1 MTSTSTWFALKNP
14 VFCRLWVASV
24 LSGTFVSAQDIAA
37 TWLMHDLGASSFLL
51 SLMTT
56 AASAPFF
63 LFTLPAGAVA
73 DIANRRTVIVTAV
86 LWQAACSALLALGA
100 WTGAIGPNLVLLCI
114 FLLGLGVAFYAP
126 VWGAIVPDIAS
137 KDELASAITLGG
149 VQLNLSGIVG
159 PALAGLLLPFL
170 GVPLLISVNTMTFLI
185 VAVVVWQWRPRK
197 DERLELRESFVESFI
212 ASLRYAR
219 HSHGMKIVLFRNVLF
234 SLVISIVPA
243 LLPVIALKELQLS
256 AAQLG
261 FVFTCLAIGSLVGA
275 VFALPY
281 LRANTSQNAITSISM
296 MIMICVLLTLTLL
309 RQLPSLM
316 VCAFLAGVA
325 WSLAGSELWVAG
337 QRVIPGWVRGR
348 MNAFQI
354 MLGQGGIAIGA
365 LIWGSGVTQAG
376 PTLTFS
382 AAAILGVA
390 VLAIGHRV
398 SINFAAEA
406 SVDAAPFTQDWNFPA
421 CPDHDDGPVT
431 VTIKYTIAKEDREKF
446 YALMQGVQAAIR
458 RNGAFDCRL
467 DESLDDPGLF
477 RLEFQLSTW
486 ADHLRQTNRMTVD
499 DRNVFNDAWDL
510 HATDS
515 APLVHYYLSSQK
527 CVFPNNFGF
536 AGRTFSTTSTLPKRK
551 YSVTTRPAVS

>member
-1 MTSTSTWFALKNP
+1 MSSTSTWFALQNP
-14 VFCRLWVASV
+14 VFRRLWVASV

-51 SLMTT
+51 SLMAT

-73 DIANRRTVIVTAV
+73 DIANRRTVIVTSV
-86 LWQAACSALLALGA
+86 LWQALCSGLLAVGA
-100 WTGAIGPNLVLLCI
+100 WTGAISPSLVLLCI

-137 KDELASAITLGG
+137 KEELASAVTLGG

-159 PALAGLLLPFL
+159 PALAGLLLPLL
-170 GVPLLISVNTMTFLI
+170 GVPLLISVNAMTFVI
-185 VAVVVWQWRPRK
+185 VAFAVWQWKPRR
-197 DERLELRESFVESFI
+197 DDLRELRESFVESFI

-219 HSHGMKIVLFRNVLF
+219 YSHGMKIVLFRNVLF

-261 FVFTCLAIGSLVGA
+261 FVFTCLAIGSLAGA

-281 LRANTSQNAITSISM
+281 LRANTSQNVITSISM
-296 MIMICVLLTLTLL
+296 GIMVCMLLMMGLL

-325 WSLAGSELWVAG
+325 WSLAGAELWVAG

-365 LIWGSGVTQAG
+365 LIWGWSVTHAG

-382 AAAILGVA
+382 AAAIFALA

-398 SINFAAEA
+398 SIDFAAEA
-406 SVDAAPFTQDWNFPA
+406 SVDAAPLNQDWNFPA

-431 VTIKYTIAKEDREKF
+431 VTIKYTIAKGDRERF
-446 YALMQGVQAAIR
+446 YTLMQGVQAAIR
-458 RNGAFDCRL
+458 RNGAFECRL

-499 DRNVFNDAWDL
+499 DRNVFNDAWEL
-510 HATDS
+510 HAADS
-515 APLVHYYLSSQK
+515 TPLVHYYVSSQK

-536 AGRTFSTTSTLPKRK
+536 SGRTFSTTSTLPKRK
-551 YSVTTRPAVS
+551 YTVRPAVT